1 MVLASYSYRLHGGYF
16 VSTSDIPPPPGP
28 HKLPRIQVQVH
39 QHLTAG
45 GAPSTSAAAV
55 TYDVITPDTALEHV
69 GDECEWNDTLLSL
82 GTKELNEVLRQ
93 GAYTDAQVQ
102 NLKAARRR
110 AKNRTYALRSR
121 QKKGGKNQTPCP
133 GPERV

>member
-1 MVLASYSYRLHGGYF
+1 M
-16 VSTSDIPPPPGP
+16 
-28 HKLPRIQVQVH
+28 
-39 QHLTAG
+39 
-45 GAPSTSAAAV
+45 
-55 TYDVITPDTALEHV
+55 ITPDAALEHV

-93 GAYTDAQVQ
+93 GNYTNAQIQ

-133 GPERV
+133 GPQTGPGSERE